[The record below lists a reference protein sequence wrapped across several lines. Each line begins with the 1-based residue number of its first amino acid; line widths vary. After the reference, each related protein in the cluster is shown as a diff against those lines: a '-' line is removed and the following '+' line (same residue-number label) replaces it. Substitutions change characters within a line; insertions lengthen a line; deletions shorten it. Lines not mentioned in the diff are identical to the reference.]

1 MITFALTLVL
11 LTVALPIAVFQAG
24 AWLVTAAYDEDSV
37 LRRAVSRLAT
47 PAG

>member
-11 LTVALPIAVFQAG
+11 LTVALPITVFYAG

-37 LRRAVSRLAT
+37 LRRGLSRLAGAT
-47 PAG
+47 G

>member
-1 MITFALTLVL
+1 MITFALTLVM
-11 LTVALPIAVFQAG
+11 LTVVLPVAVFYGG
-24 AWLVTAAYDEDSV
+24 AWLITAAYDEESV